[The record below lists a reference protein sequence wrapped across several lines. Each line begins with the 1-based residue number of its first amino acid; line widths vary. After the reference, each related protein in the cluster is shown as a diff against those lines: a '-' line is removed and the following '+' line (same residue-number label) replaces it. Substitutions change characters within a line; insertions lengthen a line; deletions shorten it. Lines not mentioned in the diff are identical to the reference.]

1 MKKIIVLVAFFALC
15 RPVSAFFPSFYGAR
29 SLALGYSSLAFNY
42 DCNAV
47 YLNPALLNSL
57 SAPLGGYQYSSSF
70 LDHQDFS
77 GLLQKISAANL
88 GDFQNLDAAKKSD
101 LWESLQEVFSLKS
114 GINGFQLRNPGYA
127 GKGYGL
133 AVAFVDSAIV
143 FPLDSA
149 ILAKPVETVTNADI
163 AALRVRFIGFHYVN
177 YSVAF
182 SFSLGQGV
190 AVGVAVHYLKGRAG
204 QFDLAVTAA
213 PFQTSA
219 GAKEYL
225 QYAWDA
231 AQNDF
236 SKLNFDLGVSADL
249 GAYFKAGLVVRNAD
263 SPLIATGAGELHLVR
278 RMIAGLTFRPD
289 SQLGISLDID
299 VAKSD
304 LYYSGQKVQPVSLG
318 VEKGFFQNKFFLRA
332 GLLDDLA
339 AKYFL
344 GGNAKVIYGLG
355 LGFNLASFL
364 VDFAM
369 GLDGSGK
376 LKNIAVSG
384 FYLIR

>member
-1 MKKIIVLVAFFALC
+1 MKKIIVIVAFLALF
-15 RPVSAFFPSFYGAR
+15 RPVSAFFPYFFGAR

-57 SAPLGGYQYSSSF
+57 AAPLGGYQYASSF

-77 GLLQKISAANL
+77 GLLQKISAVNL
-88 GDFQNLDAAKKSD
+88 GDFQNLDAARKND
-101 LWESLQEVFSLKS
+101 LWERMQEVFSLKS
-114 GINGFQLRNPGYA
+114 GINGFQLKNPGYA

-143 FPLDSA
+143 FPLDSD

-163 AALRVRFIGFHYVN
+163 AALRMCFIGFHYTS
-177 YSVAF
+177 YSFAF
-182 SFSLGQGV
+182 SFSLAQGV
-190 AVGVAVHYLKGRAG
+190 AVGGAVHYLKGRAG
-204 QFDLAVTAA
+204 QFDLAITAV
-213 PFQTSA
+213 PFQPSA
-219 GAKEYL
+219 GTKEYL

-236 SKLNFDLGVSADL
+236 SKLNFDLGISADL
-249 GAYFKAGLVVRNAD
+249 GAYFKAGLVVRNAAN
-263 SPLIATGAGELHLVR
+263 PLIATGVSELRLSR

-289 SQLGISLDID
+289 KQLGISLDID

-304 LYYSGQKVQPVSLG
+304 LYYNGQKVQPVSLG
-318 VEKGFFQNKFFLRA
+318 VEKGFSQNKFFLRV
-332 GLLDDLA
+332 GMLNDLA
-339 AKYFL
+339 ATYFL
-344 GGNAKVIYGLG
+344 GRNAKVIYGVG

-364 VDFAM
+364 VDVAM

-376 LKNIAVSG
+376 VKNLAVSG

>member
-1 MKKIIVLVAFFALC
+1 MVAFLIFFL
-15 RPVSAFFPSFYGAR
+15 PVSAFFPYFYGAR

-42 DCNAV
+42 DGNAV

-57 SAPLGGYQYSSSF
+57 TASLGDYQYASSF

-77 GLLQKISAANL
+77 SLLQKISAANL
-88 GDFQNLDAAKKSD
+88 GDFQNLDAARKND
-101 LWESLQEVFSLKS
+101 LWEGLQEVYGLKS
-114 GINGFQLRNPGYA
+114 GISGFQLKNPGYV

-143 FPLDSA
+143 FPLDSD
-149 ILAKPVETVTNADI
+149 ILAKPVEAVTNVDI
-163 AALRVRFIGFHYVN
+163 AALRMRFIGFHYTS
-177 YSVAF
+177 YSFAF
-182 SFSLGQGV
+182 SFSLAQGV
-190 AVGVAVHYLKGRAG
+190 AVGGAVHYLKGRAG

-213 PFQTSA
+213 PFLPSA

-231 AQNDF
+231 AANDF
-236 SKLNFDLGVSADL
+236 SKLNFDLGLSADL
-249 GAYFKAGLVVRNAD
+249 GAYFKAGLVVRNAAN
-263 SPLIATGAGELHLVR
+263 PLIATGVSELRLVR
-278 RMIAGLTFRPD
+278 RVIAGLTFRPD
-289 SQLGISLDID
+289 SQLGISMDID

-304 LYYSGQKVQPVSLG
+304 LYFSGQKVQPVSLG

-332 GLLDDLA
+332 GLLSDLA
-339 AKYFL
+339 ATYFL
-344 GGNAKVIYGLG
+344 GRNAQVIYGVG

-364 VDFAM
+364 IDFAM

-376 LKNIAVSG
+376 VKNLAVSG

>member
-1 MKKIIVLVAFFALC
+1 M
-15 RPVSAFFPSFYGAR
+15 
-29 SLALGYSSLAFNY
+29 ALGYSSLAFNY
-42 DCNAV
+42 DGNAV

-57 SAPLGGYQYSSSF
+57 SAPLGGYQYASSF

-77 GLLQKISAANL
+77 GLLQKISAADL
-88 GDFQNLDAAKKSD
+88 DDFQNLDAARKND
-101 LWESLQEVFSLKS
+101 LWERLQEVFSLKS
-114 GINGFQLRNPGYA
+114 GINGFQLKNPGYA

-143 FPLDSA
+143 FPLDSD
-149 ILAKPVETVTNADI
+149 ILVKPVEAVTNADI
-163 AALRVRFIGFHYVN
+163 AALRMRFIGFHYTS
-177 YSVAF
+177 YSFAF
-182 SFSLGQGV
+182 SFSLAQGV
-190 AVGVAVHYLKGRAG
+190 AVGGAFHYLKGRAG
-204 QFDLAVTAA
+204 QFDLAVTTA
-213 PFQTSA
+213 PFQPSA

-236 SKLNFDLGVSADL
+236 SKLNFDLGISADL
-249 GAYFKAGLVVRNAD
+249 GAYFKAGLVVRNAAN
-263 SPLIATGAGELHLVR
+263 PLIATGVSELRLVR
-278 RMIAGLTFRPD
+278 RVIAGLTFRPD

-304 LYYSGQKVQPVSLG
+304 LYFSGQKVQPVSLG

-332 GLLDDLA
+332 GLLNDLTA
-339 AKYFL
+339 AYFL
-344 GGNAKVIYGLG
+344 GRNAKVIYGAG

-364 VDFAM
+364 VDLAV

-376 LKNIAVSG
+376 VKNLAVSG